1 MRDAFTKEIVGYKF
15 SITLRNY
22 DVPLEL
28 VVLEGLNQVVARHAP
43 VDELQLRL
51 VVVRFAVV
59 GQEEV
64 ENGVAVPRVVHLAAA
79 GVVVVVHER

>member
-1 MRDAFTKEIVGYKF
+1 MRDALTKEIVGNKF

-43 VDELQLRL
+43 VDQLHLRL

-59 GQEEV
+59 RRWLKMALLSHV
-64 ENGVAVPRVVHLAAA
+64 LYILRRRA
-79 GVVVVVHER
+79 

>member
-1 MRDAFTKEIVGYKF
+1 MRDAFTKEIVGNKF
-15 SITLRNY
+15 SITLGNY

-43 VDELQLRL
+43 VDQLHLRL

-59 GQEEV
+59 GQDQV
-64 ENGVAVPRVVHLAAA
+64 EDGVAVPRVVLVAAE
-79 GVVVVVHER
+79 GVEPVVH